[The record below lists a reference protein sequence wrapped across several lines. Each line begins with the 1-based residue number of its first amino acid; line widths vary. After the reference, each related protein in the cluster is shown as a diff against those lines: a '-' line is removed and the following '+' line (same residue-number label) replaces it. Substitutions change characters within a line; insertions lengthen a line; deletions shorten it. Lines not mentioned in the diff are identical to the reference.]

1 MQYFPDL
8 NYHPVIYK
16 RALVHVR
23 KDWYSKSN
31 QALRVFS
38 ASGSALLLDC
48 LEIEK
53 WELVVYAFA
62 HITYI
67 L

>member
-8 NYHPVIYK
+8 NYHSVIYK

-31 QALRVFS
+31 QALRVFF

-53 WELVVYAFA
+53 
-62 HITYI
+62 
-67 L
+67 